1 MWNMILMR
9 NPLSTLG
16 AGLFLFVTTF
26 HAGCAPKGES
36 DDPRMQRPGFV
47 MEPANTCALSGE
59 PLSGQTSIRTF
70 AGEDIFFRS
79 EAQAAAF
86 DEMPGG
92 AKRVIAGRQLLDRRG
107 VINEYCPL
115 SQEPLPLD
123 AGVLEYRSV
132 LIGFIDQKHLDQF
145 NALPEDVTLRIC
157 ARYLL
162 EADGIAN
169 NRCPITDELL
179 LPDAPVWEDERYK
192 IAFSDTA
199 ALATFNALA
208 RPRRNELTARII
220 LPDQGVANVIC
231 PITERPVRLDSPIIN
246 IEGRD
251 IALRNVDA
259 ARAFNKLTRA
269 EQVRYAYPEDEH

>member
-1 MWNMILMR
+1 MR
-9 NPLSTLG
+9 KTLPNLC
-16 AGLFLFVTTF
+16 AGLFVFVAAV
-26 HAGCAPKGES
+26 HVGCAPKGQPDNAGTKTTGYE
-36 DDPRMQRPGFV
+36 MG
-47 MEPANTCALSGE
+47 PATTCALSSE
-59 PLSGQTSIRTF
+59 PLSGQTSVRTF
-70 AGEDIFFRS
+70 AGERIFFRS

-86 DEMPGG
+86 DEMPGS
-92 AKRVIAGRQLLDRRG
+92 AKRVIAGSQLLDRRG
-107 VINEYCPL
+107 VINAYCPL

-123 AGVLEYRSV
+123 AGVVEYRSV

-162 EADGIAN
+162 EADGVAN
-169 NRCPITDELL
+169 ARCPITDELL

-208 RPRRNELTARII
+208 RTRRNELTARII
-220 LPDQGVANVIC
+220 LPDRGVANVVC
-231 PITERPVRLDSPIIN
+231 PITDRPIRLDSPIIN